1 MNQQKNIADKGI
13 SVPSLTRLFPLLIVF
28 KDYSFNSLNADC
40 RAALNVA
47 LLAIP
52 QGMAYAL
59 VSGLPIQYGLL
70 GSAVAAILGCL
81 FSNSRFIT
89 LGPTNATSVLLFG
102 VFASLGMIN
111 KDGMGTVQAIE
122 ILPWILLLSGCFLIL
137 ASMLRISFMIQFVS
151 RTVITAYV
159 TAAACLIIANQA
171 KHVLGLELNSNDTI
185 ATFWQIVYAS
195 IKALDG
201 FSTSALFIS
210 GFTALCYIFLQYKL
224 KSLPNVAITLILAS
238 FFHFLL
244 KDSIGS
250 VNTLASFDSS
260 LGIVSTIKLD
270 SLSRFGSTILWASV
284 AISLLCLLEGLSI
297 GKSLAA
303 RAGERIQTNRETFA
317 IGMGNVGCS
326 LLSGMPA
333 SGSLT
338 RSTLNIQSG
347 ARTSASNL
355 FAGIFVVIGYFSLG
369 SLVSYIP
376 IPALATLVIFIGASL
391 IKGRQIRAVSR
402 ATRSDAITFTVT
414 LFVGLLFS
422 LQLAIFAGVVTSI
435 LLFLRKV
442 AEPEMVEYGYN
453 EKGELAALSSK
464 TRRPEPEVS
473 IVHVEGELFFAAAD
487 LFYEQI
493 RRVGEDPNLRVLD
506 LKLLNAH
513 HLDATSVMA
522 LEELLDYLKEK
533 NCHVLLCEIR
543 KDVLKILKNAGVL
556 SRMNRKNIFPH
567 TVSNPTL
574 STAKAIKRAKHLTSG
589 VETKV
594 TIYAEQI
601 GIDKK

>member
-1 MNQQKNIADKGI
+1 MRKKISLNQ
-13 SVPSLTRLFPLLIVF
+13 LFPLLSVF
-28 KDYSFNSLNADC
+28 RDYSIGSLNADC

-111 KDGMGTVQAIE
+111 QDGMGTVQAIE

-137 ASMLRISFMIQFVS
+137 ASMLRVSFMIQFVS

-159 TAAACLIIANQA
+159 TAAASLIIANQA
-171 KHVLGLELNSNDTI
+171 KHVLGLELDSSDSI

-195 IKALDG
+195 VKALNG
-201 FSTSALFIS
+201 FSISALLIS
-210 GFTALCYIFLQYKL
+210 GLTALSYILLQYKL
-224 KSLPNVAITLILAS
+224 KALPNVAITLILAS
-238 FFHFLL
+238 FAHFLL
-244 KDSIGS
+244 QDSIGS

-260 LGIVSTIKLD
+260 LGIVSSIHFD
-270 SLSRFGSTILWASV
+270 SLARFGGTILWASV
-284 AISLLCLLEGLSI
+284 AIALLCLLEGLSI

-326 LLSGMPA
+326 ILSGMPA

-347 ARTSASNL
+347 AKTSASNL
-355 FAGIFVVIGYFSLG
+355 FAGIFVVSGYFSLG

-376 IPALATLVIFIGASL
+376 VPALATLVIFIGATL
-391 IKGRQIRAVSR
+391 IKGRQIQAVSR
-402 ATRSDAITFTVT
+402 ATRSDAVTFTVT
-414 LFVGLLFS
+414 LAVGLLFS
-422 LQLAIFAGVVTSI
+422 LQMAIFAGVVTSI

-453 EKGELAALSSK
+453 EDGELAALSSK

-493 RRVGEDPNLRVLD
+493 RRVGEDPNLRVLV

-533 NCHVLLCEIR
+533 NCHVLLCEVR
-543 KDVLKILKNAGVL
+543 RDALRILSNAGVL

-574 STAKAIKRAKHLTSG
+574 STAKAIKRAKYLTSG
-589 VETKV
+589 EEAKV

-601 GIDKK
+601 GKDPK

>member
-1 MNQQKNIADKGI
+1 MRKKISLNQ
-13 SVPSLTRLFPLLIVF
+13 LFPLLSVF
-28 KDYSFNSLNADC
+28 RDYSIGSLNADC

-111 KDGMGTVQAIE
+111 QDGMGSVQAIE
-122 ILPWILLLSGCFLIL
+122 ILPWILLFSGCFLIL
-137 ASMLRISFMIQFVS
+137 ASMLRVSFMIQFVS

-159 TAAACLIIANQA
+159 TAAASLIIANQA
-171 KHVLGLELNSNDTI
+171 KHVLGLELDSSDSI

-195 IKALDG
+195 VKALNG
-201 FSTSALFIS
+201 FSISALLIS
-210 GFTALCYIFLQYKL
+210 GLTALSYILLQYKL

-238 FFHFLL
+238 FAHFLL
-244 KDSIGS
+244 QDSIGS

-260 LGIVSTIKLD
+260 LGIISSIHFD
-270 SLSRFGSTILWASV
+270 SLARFGGTILWASV
-284 AISLLCLLEGLSI
+284 AIALLCLLEGLSI

-347 ARTSASNL
+347 AKTSASNL
-355 FAGIFVVIGYFSLG
+355 FAGMFVVVGYFSLG

-376 IPALATLVIFIGASL
+376 VPALATLVIFIGASL
-391 IKGRQIRAVSR
+391 IKGRQIQAVSR
-402 ATRSDAITFTVT
+402 ATRSDAVTFTVT
-414 LFVGLLFS
+414 LAVGLLFS
-422 LQLAIFAGVVTSI
+422 LQMAIFAGVVTSI

-453 EKGELAALSSK
+453 EDGELAALSSQ
-464 TRRPEPEVS
+464 TRRTEPEVS

-493 RRVGEDPNLRVLD
+493 RRVGEDPNLRVLV

-533 NCHVLLCEIR
+533 NCHVLLCEVR
-543 KDVLKILKNAGVL
+543 RDALRILSNAGVL

-574 STAKAIKRAKHLTSG
+574 STAKAIKRAKYLTSG
-589 VETKV
+589 EEAKV

-601 GIDKK
+601 GKDPK

>member
-1 MNQQKNIADKGI
+1 MNLSKKNNSSGENNRFL
-13 SVPSLTRLFPLLIVF
+13 PSSIFPLLLVF
-28 KDYSFNSLNADC
+28 KDYSSDSLKADLQ
-40 RAALNVA
+40 AALNVA

-70 GSAVAAILGCL
+70 GSAVAAIVGCI

-102 VFASLGMIN
+102 VFASLGLIN
-111 KDGMGTVQAIE
+111 QEGMASERAIE
-122 ILPWILLLSGCFLIL
+122 ILPWILFFSGCFLVL
-137 ASMLRISFMIQFVS
+137 ASILRISFMIQFVS

-159 TAAACLIIANQA
+159 TAAAALIIANQI
-171 KHVLGLELNSNDTI
+171 KHVLGLELDSNDSI
-185 ATFWQIVYAS
+185 ATFWQIIYAS
-195 IKALDG
+195 LRVLSD
-201 FSTSALFIS
+201 FSSSALAVS
-210 GFTALCYIFLQYKL
+210 GFTACCYLLLQYKL
-224 KSLPNVAITLILAS
+224 KMLPNVAITLILAS
-238 FFHFLL
+238 VCNFIFEDRL
-244 KDSIGS
+244 GP
-250 VNTLASFDSS
+250 VTTLAHFDSS
-260 LGIVSTIKLD
+260 LGIFSSIQLSTLQNY
-270 SLSRFGSTILWASV
+270 GGTILWASV

-303 RAGERIQTNRETFA
+303 RAGERIQTNQETFA

-326 LLSGMPA
+326 LFSGMPA

-347 ARTSASNL
+347 AKTSASNL
-355 FAGIFVVIGYFSLG
+355 FAGIFVVAGYLSLG
-369 SLVSYIP
+369 SVVSYVP
-376 IPALATLVIFIGASL
+376 VSALATLVIFIGASL
-391 IKGRQIRAVSR
+391 IKGRQIQAVSR
-402 ATRSDAITFTVT
+402 ATRSDGITFSVT
-414 LFVGLLFS
+414 LLVGLLFS
-422 LQLAIFAGVVTSI
+422 LQMAIFAGVVTSI

-453 EKGELAALSSK
+453 EAGELAELSTKS
-464 TRRPEPEVS
+464 RRPEPEVS

-493 RRVGEDPNLRVLD
+493 RRVGEDPNLRVLV

-533 NCHVLLCEIR
+533 NCHVLLCGVR
-543 KDVLKILKNAGVL
+543 RDVLRIIRNAGVL

-567 TVSNPTL
+567 SASNPTL
-574 STAKAIKRAKHLTSG
+574 STAKAIKRAKYLTSG
-589 VETKV
+589 EQAKV
-594 TIYAEQI
+594 TIFAEQ
-601 GIDKK
+601 KMN

>member
-1 MNQQKNIADKGI
+1 M
-13 SVPSLTRLFPLLIVF
+13 VF
-28 KDYSFNSLNADC
+28 KDYSSDSLKADLQ
-40 RAALNVA
+40 AALNVA

-70 GSAVAAILGCL
+70 GSAVAAIVGCI

-102 VFASLGMIN
+102 VFASLGLIN
-111 KDGMGTVQAIE
+111 PEGMASERAIE
-122 ILPWILLLSGCFLIL
+122 ILPWILFFSGCFLVI
-137 ASMLRISFMIQFVS
+137 ASILRISFMIQFVS

-159 TAAACLIIANQA
+159 TAAAALIIANQI
-171 KHVLGLELNSNDTI
+171 KHVLGLELDSNDSI
-185 ATFWQIVYAS
+185 ATFWQIMYAS
-195 IKALDG
+195 WRVLSD
-201 FSTSALFIS
+201 FSSSALTIS
-210 GFTALCYIFLQYKL
+210 GFTACCYLLLQHKL
-224 KSLPNVAITLILAS
+224 KMLPNVAITLILAS
-238 FFHFLL
+238 VCNFIIEDRLGP
-244 KDSIGS
+244 IT
-250 VNTLASFDSS
+250 TLEDFDSS
-260 LGIVSTIKLD
+260 LGIFSSIQLSTLQNY
-270 SLSRFGSTILWASV
+270 GGTILWASV

-297 GKSLAA
+297 GKSLSA
-303 RAGERIQTNRETFA
+303 RAGERIKTNQETLA

-326 LLSGMPA
+326 LFSGMPA

-347 ARTSASNL
+347 AKTSASNL
-355 FAGIFVVIGYFSLG
+355 FAGIFVVAGYLSLG
-369 SLVSYIP
+369 SVVSYVP
-376 IPALATLVIFIGASL
+376 VSALATLVIFIGASL
-391 IKGRQIRAVSR
+391 IKGRQIQAVSR
-402 ATRSDAITFTVT
+402 ATRSDAITFSVT

-422 LQLAIFAGVVTSI
+422 LQMAIFAGVVTSI

-453 EKGELAALSSK
+453 EAGELAELSTKS
-464 TRRPEPEVS
+464 RRPEPEVS

-493 RRVGEDPNLRVLD
+493 RRVGEDPNLRVLV

-533 NCHVLLCEIR
+533 NCHVLLCGVR
-543 KDVLKILKNAGVL
+543 RDVLRIIRNAGVL

-567 TVSNPTL
+567 SASNPTL
-574 STAKAIKRAKHLTSG
+574 STAKAIKRAKYLTSG
-589 VETKV
+589 EQAKV
-594 TIYAEQI
+594 TIFAEQKI
-601 GIDKK
+601 N